1 MVAGPLVEVAAAA
14 IDILPR
20 QDRIGIDFRAFDP
33 AEGPRLIGDHM
44 DSMKDNP
51 AQLWTRLAF

>member
-1 MVAGPLVEVAAAA
+1 LVEVAAVA
-14 IDILPR
+14 IDILHR
-20 QDRIGIDFRAFDP
+20 QDRIGIDCHTFDP